1 MYYLVYEI
9 QNLVNN
15 KIYVGVHK
23 TDNPDDSYLGS
34 GIAIRL
40 AIKKYGRNKF
50 KKTILHSFDNAD
62 DAYLTEAEIVTAEFV
77 AQRDTYNLSTGG
89 LGGRNH
95 STETRQKI
103 SEAGSGREASEETRQ
118 KLRDAA
124 TNISEETRQKL
135 RDAATN
141 ISEETR
147 QKLRDAATGK
157 VMSEETRQKL
167 RDVNIGKKQS
177 EETRQKRKNALKKKY
192 KITYPDGREEIVI
205 LMDWSDANG
214 FVYRIVKAQINTG
227 IINAGKHP
235 VKISE
240 TRRFL
245 IGYKIDRME

>member
-135 RDAATN
+135 RDAAT
-141 ISEETR
+141 
-147 QKLRDAATGK
+147 GK